1 MKSTLTALALTSAML
16 SAAPSASDTIIL
28 ENGNFRRTIHTKGTI
43 ATTSLLNKL
52 DGKTLTPT
60 DARAFVIHLKG
71 GKTLTPS
78 DFSIRSQLSGT
89 RSIGGKPQTVTEIV
103 MSSEQPAAEAKLVY
117 RFGDGDPYCRKSL
130 EITPANDL
138 EVTRIDLESLNLPQ
152 AYQPYT
158 LSQITS

>member
-52 DGKTLTPT
+52 DGKTLTP
-60 DARAFVIHLKG
+60 
-71 GKTLTPS
+71 S
-78 DFSIRSQLSGT
+78 DFSIRSQLSWT